1 MVFPTR
7 NEVPVLTIGID
18 INNVGS
24 ISQAL
29 YAKGDPDFDDLEA
42 AKIQA
47 AQVSTV
53 SIMNFLGRIMIGE
66 LARRY
71 KTHYLKMLIMYR
83 YGGRRD
89 EEKTPLAQI
98 VLHTPC
104 RPLVHHLASHRLLR
118 R

>member
-1 MVFPTR
+1 MGPS
-7 NEVPVLTIGID
+7 LTTEPD

-53 SIMNFLGRIMIGE
+53 SIMNFLGRILIGA
-66 LARRY
+66 LS
-71 KTHYLKMLIMYR
+71 LM
-83 YGGRRD
+83 
-89 EEKTPLAQI
+89 
-98 VLHTPC
+98 
-104 RPLVHHLASHRLLR
+104 
-118 R
+118 